1 MTSIAT
7 DATGVKQARALDEFA
22 ALTANT
28 CEPETLINA
37 AAETVVRA
45 VQVDRCSI
53 YRRGEPACTVALA
66 ASAGA
71 TNRDAEAELERLAV
85 HALGSHEDHRVR
97 SIRTDGALSV
107 VIEGDSAPFGVCVAH
122 RDSAE
127 PFTCTEAEVVRSI
140 IELLAVAFRR
150 AHAARDKARLRA
162 LASSFDEAILEV
174 TKDGRIFN
182 GNDAAEKLLGYQR
195 ADIVGRSIGALVEA
209 RHTAKEAFG
218 ALAQIWSG
226 QGRGPCNVT
235 LGRADGSTIGVT
247 VRGEPIVLPDGRIT
261 AATLTVRDAREQED
275 RQVLTAQLQH
285 AQRMEVVGR
294 LASGV
299 AHDFNNI
306 LTVVAGY
313 GELLGAKLDGDQRAL
328 RDLDEIHRAADSARQ
343 LTRQLLAFGRNQPM
357 RPAPMDLAASAKS
370 ARGMLSRLI
379 GEDIELSVAGDA
391 PVVVLADAGQID
403 QVLLNLAVNARD
415 AMPAGGRL
423 SVETGVAQ
431 HAQGVF
437 GVLTVTDTGLGMD
450 EATFAHIFEPF
461 FTTKPPGRGT
471 GLGLST
477 VYGIVKESGGHITVE
492 STPGRGS
499 TFRVFLPLAAGK
511 TGKVVRFKT
520 KTPDGKSP
528 AAARDMT
535 VSGTVL
541 VVEDDDAVR
550 SLLRSRLTSSGLI
563 VLDAAS
569 PAEALETI
577 VEYRGT
583 IDVLLSDV
591 VLPRHSGPELASNLM
606 VRYPHLQVVY
616 MSGYAR
622 DGGGHRYVPPDAP
635 FLHKP
640 FSGDELMDVVSA
652 ALRARATSVASV
664 QSVAPSGR

>member
-7 DATGVKQARALDEFA
+7 DATAMTQALALDEFA
-22 ALTANT
+22 TLIANT
-28 CEPETLINA
+28 REPETLINA

-45 VQVDRCSI
+45 IQVDRCSI
-53 YRRGEPACTVALA
+53 YRRGEQACTVALA

-71 TNRDAEAELERLAV
+71 ADRDAEAELERLAV
-85 HALGSHEDHRVR
+85 LALGSHQDDRVR
-97 SIRTDGALSV
+97 SIGTDGVLSL

-127 PFTCTEAEVVRSI
+127 PFTNTDAEVVRSI
-140 IELLAVAFRR
+140 VERLAVAFRR
-150 AHAARDKARLRA
+150 AHAARDKARLHA
-162 LASSFDEAILEV
+162 LASSVDDAVLEV
-174 TKDGRIFN
+174 TRDGRIFN
-182 GNDAAEKLLGYQR
+182 WNGAAEKLLGYQR
-195 ADIVGRSIGALVEA
+195 ADIVGRSIAGLVGA
-209 RHTAKEAFG
+209 RQGAKEAFG
-218 ALAQIWSG
+218 ALAEICSG

-235 LGRADGSTIGVT
+235 FGRADGSTIGVI

-275 RQVLTAQLQH
+275 RRILTEQLQH

-294 LASGV
+294 LAGGV

-313 GELLGAKLDGDQRAL
+313 GELLRAKLEAHPRAL

-343 LTRQLLAFGRNQPM
+343 LIRQLLAFGRNQAMQPVLL
-357 RPAPMDLAASAKS
+357 DLVATAKS

-379 GEDIELSVAGDA
+379 GEDVELSVVGDG
-391 PVVVLADAGQID
+391 PVMVLADAGQID

-415 AMPAGGRL
+415 AMPAGGKL
-423 SVETGVAQ
+423 TVETGVAQ
-431 HAQGVF
+431 DAQGVF
-437 GVLTVTDTGLGMD
+437 GVLAVADTGLGMD
-450 EATFAHIFEPF
+450 EATLGHIFEPF
-461 FTTKPPGRGT
+461 FTTKPLGRGT

-477 VYGIVKESGGHITVE
+477 VYGIVKQSGGHITVE
-492 STPGRGS
+492 SKPGRGS
-499 TFRVFLPLAAGK
+499 TFRVYLPLAAGN
-511 TGKVVRFKT
+511 VVRFKT
-520 KTPDGKSP
+520 KTPDRKSP
-528 AAARDMT
+528 AAAQDVT
-535 VSGTVL
+535 ASGTVL

-550 SLLRSRLTSSGLI
+550 SLLRSVLTASGLI

-577 VEYRGT
+577 AGYRGT

-591 VLPRHSGPELASNLM
+591 VMPRQSGPELACNLM
-606 VRYPHLQVVY
+606 VRYPHLQVIY

-622 DGGGHRYVPPDAP
+622 IDAGHRRVPPDAP

-640 FSGDELMDVVSA
+640 FSGDELLDVIGR
-652 ALRARATSVASV
+652 ALRTRATSVASV
-664 QSVAPSGR
+664 